1 MIIKSEKG
9 QIKFQ
14 CENNSFAAARILNI
28 LSKYGKEELSD
39 EIQIALFE
47 DSTFIDENIVLNV
60 LNEFHGKS
68 VYVEFLG
75 GVDGTIPKSIK
86 INGGVDKKKYF
97 VPHQGLEGVNCSI
110 GRPLRRKIFLRI
122 CEEFDDLAHCSF
134 VRFSEIVKSDKVRDI
149 CLTYGAKNVQLFDV
163 LDCPNCGSNFKSAIR
178 VGEGNAITG
187 FLDASYDA
195 YHHCNNCSL
204 VYLSRQVESNDL
216 GIFYDT
222 VSYDRSQSKVD
233 IIDRWDS
240 LNEAS
245 TSHFGNYLA
254 GLDRIKPSD
263 SVLDLGCGSGDFL
276 SLVRSARPQAVLTG
290 VDFHISTPIL
300 DAMKQHRI
308 AGASSSIV
316 EYVNYLDNSRKFD
329 VITMWEVIEH
339 LKIDDFKSLLSLIK
353 KQLKPDGKLIF
364 STPDFYDIHSQSLDF
379 WAMAPGEHLYV
390 YNLGLCTELLAQC
403 GYRVVEYERESVTTK
418 LPDRWYKY
426 GSKTNTSLSGR
437 ACSAIVETVLSDDVL
452 REQLKRQNQ
461 KKKIGS
467 ELIVIAE
474 TE

>member
-1 MIIKSEKG
+1 MIIKSEEGHKN
-9 QIKFQ
+9 FR
-14 CENNSFAAARILNI
+14 CDNNSFAAARLLKF
-28 LSKYGKEELSD
+28 LSKYEKKELSD

-47 DSTFIDENIVLNV
+47 DSSFIDENIIFNV

-68 VYVEFLG
+68 VYVEFIG
-75 GVDGTIPKSIK
+75 GIDGTIPKSIK
-86 INGGVDKKKYF
+86 INGGAYKKKYL
-97 VPHQGLEGVNCSI
+97 VPHQGLQGVNCSI
-110 GRPLRRKIFLRI
+110 SRPLRRKIFSRI
-122 CEEFDDLAHCSF
+122 CEEFDNLERCSF

-163 LDCPNCGSNFKSAIR
+163 LECPNCGSSCKSAVR

-187 FLDASYDA
+187 FLDTSYDA
-195 YHHCNNCSL
+195 YNHCNNCSL

-222 VSYDRSQSKVD
+222 VSYDRSQSKED
-233 IIDRWDS
+233 ILDRWDS

-245 TSHFGNYLA
+245 TSHFGNYLV
-254 GLDRIKPSD
+254 GIDRIRPSD
-263 SVLDLGCGSGDFL
+263 SVLDLGCGGGDFL
-276 SLVRSARPQAVLTG
+276 SLVRSARPQSVLTG
-290 VDFHISTPIL
+290 IDFHISTPIL
-300 DAMKQHRI
+300 DAMKQRRI
-308 AGASSSIV
+308 VGLSSSIFD
-316 EYVNYLDNSRKFD
+316 YVDYLDRSRKFD

-339 LKIDDFKSLLSLIK
+339 LKIDDFKALLRSIN
-353 KQLKPDGKLIF
+353 KQLKPDGKLVF

-390 YNLGLCTELLAQC
+390 YNLSLCSELLAQC

-418 LPDRWYKY
+418 LPDRWYQY
-426 GSKTNTSLSGR
+426 GSKTNASLSGR

-452 REQLKRQNQ
+452 RQQFKIQNQ

-467 ELIVIAE
+467 ELIIVAE
-474 TE
+474 IE

>member
-1 MIIKSEKG
+1 MIIESEKG
-9 QIKFQ
+9 KIEYQ
-14 CENNSFAAARILNI
+14 CANNGFAAVRLLNV
-28 LSKYGKEELSD
+28 LSKYGKEDLSD

-47 DSTFIDENIVLNV
+47 DSTFIDEKIVLNV
-60 LNEFHGKS
+60 LNQFHGKS
-68 VYVEFLG
+68 VDVEFLG
-75 GVDGTIPKSIK
+75 GVDGTIPKFIR
-86 INGGVDKKKYF
+86 INGGLNKKKYL

-122 CEEFDDLAHCSF
+122 CEEFDDLNHCSF

-149 CLTYGAKNVQLFDV
+149 CLSYGARDVQLFDV
-163 LDCPNCGSNFKSAIR
+163 LSCPNCGSNFKSAIR

-187 FLDASYDA
+187 FLDASHDV

-222 VSYDRSQSKVD
+222 SSYDRSQSKED
-233 IIDRWDS
+233 IIDRWGS
-240 LNEAS
+240 LSEAS
-245 TSHFGNYLA
+245 TSHLGNYLA

-263 SVLDLGCGSGDFL
+263 SVLDLGCGDGDFL
-276 SLVRSARPQAVLTG
+276 SLVRSARPQTDLTG

-300 DAMKQHRI
+300 DAMEQHRI
-308 AGASSSIV
+308 TGFSSNIF
-316 EYVNYLDNSRKFD
+316 EYINYLDNSKKFD
-329 VITMWEVIEH
+329 VITMWEVVEH
-339 LKIDDFKSLLSLIK
+339 IKIDDFKSLLRLLK
-353 KQLKPDGKLIF
+353 RQLKPDGRLIF

-379 WAMAPGEHLYV
+379 WAMAAGEHLYV
-390 YNLGLCTELLAQC
+390 YNLDLCTELLALC
-403 GYRVVEYERESVTTK
+403 GYKVVEFERESVTTK

-452 REQLKRQNQ
+452 RERLKRQNQ
-461 KKKIGS
+461 KNKIGS
-467 ELIVIAE
+467 ELIVIAKIE
-474 TE
+474 